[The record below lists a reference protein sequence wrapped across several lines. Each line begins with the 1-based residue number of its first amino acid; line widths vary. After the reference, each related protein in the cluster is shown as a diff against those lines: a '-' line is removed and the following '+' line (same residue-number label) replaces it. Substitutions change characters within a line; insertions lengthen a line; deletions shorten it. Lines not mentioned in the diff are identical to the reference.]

1 MRPWK
6 YVQANAYGA
15 KFQKYTYFLGIPLIV
30 DKRNDEDWNNLNF
43 FTQRGEFNSNEH
55 KKSER

>member
-1 MRPWK
+1 MRQRK
-6 YVQANAYGA
+6 YVQANANGP
-15 KFQKYTYFLGIPLIV
+15 KFQIYTYFLGFPLIV